1 MITIVL
7 ENVPIVSKKNKMR
20 VARGRVYKPADVIDF
35 EHALQKAAA
44 EVVCNIGDWQP
55 LEGNLQLD
63 LHVQFPDR
71 RRRDL
76 HNCFDTICDALQGI
90 VYNDDNQLFQ
100 VVGRKTI
107 GKSWSLTLTI
117 TEI

>member
-1 MITIVL
+1 MIKIQL
-7 ENVPIVSKKNKMR
+7 DGVPVVSKKNKMKIS
-20 VARGRVYKPADVIDF
+20 RGRVYKPADVQDF
-35 EHALQKAAA
+35 EHALAKAAA
-44 EVVCNIGDWQP
+44 ETVCQIPDWQP
-55 LEGNLQLD
+55 LQGNLKLD

-76 HNCFDTICDALQGI
+76 HNTFDTICDALQNI
-90 VYNDDNQLFQ
+90 VYHDDNQIFE

>member
-1 MITIVL
+1 MITIQL
-7 ENVPIVSKKNKMR
+7 DNVPVVSKKNKMKIS
-20 VARGRVYKPADVIDF
+20 RGRIYKPADVQDF

-44 EVVCNIGDWQP
+44 ETVCNIVDWQP
-55 LEGNLQLD
+55 LEGNLRLD

-76 HNCFDTICDALQGI
+76 HNCFDTICDALQNI
-90 VYNDDNQLFQ
+90 VYNDDNQIFE

-107 GKSWSLTLTI
+107 GKCWKLSLTI